1 MDLNDYEHRLTKLES
16 QDIDLTRRMA
26 NMEARQDNLDKLVAS
41 VAVMAEEQDH
51 IKSDVTEIK
60 TNVKELKAKSGKRWD
75 ELVDKAIW
83 AILAAVIAFFLAR
96 IGL

>member
-1 MDLNDYEHRLTKLES
+1 MEPNDYEHRLTKLES
-16 QDIDLTRRMA
+16 QECDLTRRIDT
-26 NMEARQDNLDKLVAS
+26 MEARQDNLDKLVAS

-60 TNVKELKAKSGKRWD
+60 TDVKGLKAKSGKRWD
-75 ELVDKAIW
+75 ELVDKAVW
-83 AILAAVIAFFLAR
+83 AILAAIIAFFLGR